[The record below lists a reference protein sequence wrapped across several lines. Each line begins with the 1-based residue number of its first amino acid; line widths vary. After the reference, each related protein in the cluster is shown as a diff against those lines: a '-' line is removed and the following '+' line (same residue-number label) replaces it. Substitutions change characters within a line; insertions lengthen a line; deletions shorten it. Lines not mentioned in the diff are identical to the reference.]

1 MKKSLGW
8 IELKSIPMGIKVAD
22 EMLKSADIKII
33 LSSPVCPGK
42 YVVIIYGR
50 VGAVKSALRD
60 GNELGGIF
68 VVESD
73 MLSNV
78 HDDVVPAIS
87 GICDVKELKSL
98 GVIETISA
106 LSSIAAGD
114 IAVKSSN
121 VELVDIRIARGLGG
135 KGFVIIT
142 GEISS
147 VKTAINACLN
157 SLKDR
162 GVVTSHVV
170 ISSPH
175 KDILNTIYN

>member
-8 IELKSIPMGIKVAD
+8 IELNSIPMGIKVAD
-22 EMLKSADIKII
+22 AMLKSANVSIV

-42 YVVIIYGR
+42 HVVIIYGQ
-50 VGAVKSALRD
+50 VGAVESALKV
-60 GNELGGIF
+60 GVEEGGVF
-68 VVESD
+68 VLESNI
-73 MLSNV
+73 LSNV
-78 HDDVVPAIS
+78 HDDVIPAIS
-87 GICDVKELKSL
+87 GLCDVKELKSL
-98 GVIETISA
+98 GVIETITA

-135 KGFVIIT
+135 KGFVVIT

-157 SLKDR
+157 SLKDK
-162 GVVTSHVV
+162 GVVTSHV
-170 ISSPH
+170 IIASPH
-175 KDILNTIYN
+175 KDVLKTIFN